1 MQIAVIGSGHMG
13 GALGKRWAAH
23 GHQVMF
29 GSRDPDSEKVRA
41 LLAEAG
47 PNAQAGT
54 VKEAAAFGDVVLLA
68 VWPDGVEQAL
78 AEMGDLGGSILINC
92 TNRFDGESADAEVRR
107 LAQNARVVR
116 AFHTLTWE
124 ALANPQYGAVNAS
137 VFLSGE
143 DAAAKDVVA
152 GLCGDIGLDPVD
164 VGGPAQM
171 EKVEAA
177 VGMLWGAL
185 SPLFGR
191 DYALRV
197 ARRSSAG

>member
-1 MQIAVIGSGHMG
+1 MGST
-13 GALGKRWAAH
+13 LGKRWAAQ
-23 GHQVMF
+23 GHRVMF
-29 GSRDPDSEKVRA
+29 GSRDPGSEKVGA

-47 PNAQAGT
+47 KNAQAGT

-68 VWPDGVEQAL
+68 VWPTGVEQTL
-78 AEMGDLGGSILINC
+78 AEMGDLGGKILINC
-92 TNRFDGESADAEVRR
+92 TNRFDGGSADAEVQW

-116 AFHTLTWE
+116 AFHTLPWE
-124 ALANPQYGAVNAS
+124 TLANPQYGAVNAS

-143 DAAAKDVVA
+143 DAAAKEVVA
-152 GLCGDIGLDPVD
+152 GLCSDIGLDPVD
-164 VGGPAQM
+164 VGGSAQM

-185 SPLFGR
+185 SPLYGR

-197 ARRSSAG
+197 ARRTSVGG